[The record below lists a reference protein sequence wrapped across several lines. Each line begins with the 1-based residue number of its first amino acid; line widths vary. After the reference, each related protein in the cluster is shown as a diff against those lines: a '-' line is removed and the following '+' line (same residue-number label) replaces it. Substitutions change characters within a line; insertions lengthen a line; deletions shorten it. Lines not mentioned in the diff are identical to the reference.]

1 MKKLIIIAAS
11 MLFASFAYAQDLATA
26 TETFNN
32 GVTANDAGNVEMAL
46 QNFKEALV
54 MAEALGEEG
63 ADIVANCK
71 SSIPILMF
79 SIAKKAVNELEYD
92 KAVAGLK
99 ETIEVATK
107 YGVDNIADDATVL
120 IPQVLMQKA
129 NGLFN
134 DKDYAAAVDAYKAVL
149 ADFRRQ
155 IKQQEAR
162 IVELR
167 ESQEVLSAEIAK
179 TLLGKSIYSSED
191 LAAAIEKAKTDQ
203 DEAVKKLDELR
214 NREAEKKKAYGDLG
228 KDYRTFLGWANEFEN
243 ASLEVQRM
251 IVNKLV
257 KEITIAKGINGGY
270 DVKVLLRSSYAQFF
284 ESELC
289 ASA

>member
-1 MKKLIIIAAS
+1 MCTGKVMNRKNCSGQGTYSARVVDGIVKEFMKECFDYIRS
-11 MLFASFAYAQDLATA
+11 TPQDVAL
-26 TETFNN
+26 ET
-32 GVTANDAGNVEMAL
+32 
-46 QNFKEALV
+46 K
-54 MAEALGEEG
+54 
-63 ADIVANCK
+63 
-71 SSIPILMF
+71 
-79 SIAKKAVNELEYD
+79 
-92 KAVAGLK
+92 
-99 ETIEVATK
+99 
-107 YGVDNIADDATVL
+107 
-120 IPQVLMQKA
+120 
-129 NGLFN
+129 
-134 DKDYAAAVDAYKAVL
+134 YKAVL